1 MKTFGII
8 LIAAGIMA
16 FVYTGFTFTT
26 EKKVADIGPIKIDKE
41 QQHTISWPPI
51 AGAVLLLG
59 GIALVIADKKK

>member
-8 LIAAGIMA
+8 LIIAGILA

-26 EKKVADIGPIKIDKE
+26 EEKVADIGPIKIDKE
-41 QQHTISWPPI
+41 KQHTISWPPI
-51 AGAVLLLG
+51 AGAVLLIG